1 MESADMAGEPAGP
14 GHAAGRR
21 SDGARPSAGRLGTL
35 RTWFRGEHGLRGR
48 LVNIGHLLSG
58 NFLSAMVAL
67 VGVAITARTLGPM
80 EYGVLALVISYGR
93 IVEKVMRFE
102 SWQPL
107 IKYAAG
113 VTGPDG
119 PAQLRL
125 LYAFGLRLD
134 LAACLL
140 SAGTAI
146 LLALIAGPYLGLTP
160 EHTRL
165 VIIYALALAVD
176 INGMPSSVLRMG
188 GRYRTVAYTQVANN
202 VLRAGLCLIGW
213 WQSASLEF
221 FVWVWTLSQ
230 MVGSLLFVALAWAE
244 LHRQGIHG
252 VLTAPW
258 RGVTQRFPGILGFA
272 FSSNLSITLR
282 SSSHDLDVLLVGWLT
297 DPVAAGL
304 YYMAKSF
311 ARMVQQ
317 INAQV
322 QAVLYP
328 DVARMWVA
336 GQFRAFL
343 RAVGQIQAL
352 LAAFCTLTFLALVL
366 FGHWLFLLGPGREFL
381 AAKSLLLVQIVAV
394 WLTTHSAPSRTA
406 MLAMGMQRSVLHIA
420 IVATIAFQITLFVL
434 VPRIGPMGA
443 NIAHVVLAL
452 YCAVVMD
459 YKVRQGVKKARA
471 ATDGNAADALAAEAS
486 APL

>member
-1 MESADMAGEPAGP
+1 MEAADIMADRNRLSAT
-14 GHAAGRR
+14 RL
-21 SDGARPSAGRLGTL
+21 GRL
-35 RTWFRGEHGLRGR
+35 RVWFRGEHGLRER

-58 NFLSAMVAL
+58 NFISAIVGL
-67 VGVAITARTLGPM
+67 VGVAITARALGPM
-80 EYGVLALVISYGR
+80 SYGILALVISYGR

-113 VTGPDG
+113 ITGPDAKG
-119 PAQLRL
+119 QLRL
-125 LYAFGLRLD
+125 LYAFGFRLD
-134 LAACLL
+134 VAACLL
-140 SAGTAI
+140 SAITAI
-146 LLALIAGPYLGLTP
+146 ALAVIAGPLFKLSP
-160 EHTRL
+160 EHVRL
-165 VIIYALALAVD
+165 VVIYSLALVVD

-188 GRYRTVAYTQVANN
+188 GKYRTVAYSQVINN
-202 VLRAGLCLIGW
+202 VLRVGLCLIGW

-230 MVGSLLFVALAWAE
+230 AAGSLLFVGLAWIE

-258 RGVTQRFPGILGFA
+258 RGVTRQFPGIVTFA
-272 FSSNLSITLR
+272 WSSNLSITLR

-297 DPVAAGL
+297 DPVSAGL

-336 GQFRAFL
+336 AKYQAFL
-343 RAVGQIQAL
+343 RAVGQIQAM
-352 LAAFCTLTFLALVL
+352 LAVFCGLTFLSIVV
-366 FGHWLFLLGPGREFL
+366 FGHWLFLLGPGREYL

-420 IVATIAFQITLFVL
+420 VVATLAFQISLFVL

-443 NIAHVVLAL
+443 NIAHVILAL
-452 YCAVVMD
+452 ICALAMD
-459 YKVRQGVKKARA
+459 YKVRRGVRQAQLCAGEPA
-471 ATDGNAADALAAEAS
+471 AGSD
-486 APL
+486 